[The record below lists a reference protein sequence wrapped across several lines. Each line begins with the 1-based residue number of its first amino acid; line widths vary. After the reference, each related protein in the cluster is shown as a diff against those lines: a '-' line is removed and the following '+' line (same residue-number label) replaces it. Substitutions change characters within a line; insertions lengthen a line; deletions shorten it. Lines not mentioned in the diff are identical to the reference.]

1 MSSDQGTI
9 TDILTVKK
17 TNTQNNIL
25 QMTGENKQLKLVQ
38 LIAIWHKSH
47 NCVDVD
53 NNRPTNGVCDSSC
66 RAMTLLKIHKHCI
79 ILL

>member
-1 MSSDQGTI
+1 
-9 TDILTVKK
+9 
-17 TNTQNNIL
+17 
-25 QMTGENKQLKLVQ
+25 MTGENKQLKLVQ